1 MNRDELYRIWKA
13 EKSDKTLQRLPAPFY
28 AEVRKLLSDCKTSSA
43 ATGQDQTQKAIIE
56 REFKILQRLSTEIAK
71 TRMKKIVD
79 AALFGQNVVTGMLGE
94 EEAEFA
100 KIVAT
105 HVGDYYRFVDEL
117 VGGGLPAEERAPSKP
132 AEVRLEV
139 VRFLSD
145 FPAIIGVDLKTYGPF
160 KSEDIATLPTE
171 NASALI
177 SQGVVK
183 QVHFSEGITPAP
195 KPE

>member
-1 MNRDELYRIWKA
+1 MNRDELYRTWKA
-13 EKSDKTLQRLPAPFY
+13 EKSEKALQKLPASFY
-28 AEVRKLLSDCKTSSA
+28 GEVRKLLGDCKASLA
-43 ATGQDQTQKAIIE
+43 LTGQERTQKAIIE
-56 REFKILQRLSTEIAK
+56 KEFKILQRLSTEIAK
-71 TRMKKIVD
+71 TRMRKIVD
-79 AALFGQNVVTGMLGE
+79 AALSGQTVKKEMLAE

-100 KIVAT
+100 KIVGT
-105 HVGDYYRFVDEL
+105 HVGDYYHFVDDL
-117 VGGGLPAEERAPSKP
+117 VLGGLTTEEREPSKP
-132 AEVRLEV
+132 AEVHLDV

-177 SQGVVK
+177 SQGVVR
-183 QVHFSEGITPAP
+183 QVHFSEGTASTS

>member
-13 EKSDKTLQRLPAPFY
+13 EKSENALQRLPMPFY
-28 AEVRKLLSDCKTSSA
+28 AEVRKLLSDCKASSA
-43 ATGQDQTQKAIIE
+43 TSGQDRTQKAITE
-56 REFKILQRLSTEIAK
+56 KEFKIVQRLITEIAK

-79 AALFGQNVVTGMLGE
+79 AALSGKEVGSEVLAE

-100 KIVAT
+100 KTVAT
-105 HVGDYYRFVDEL
+105 HVGDYYSFVDEL
-117 VGGGLPAEERAPSKP
+117 VLSGLSTEERAPSRP
-132 AEVRLEV
+132 AEARLEV

-160 KSEDIATLPTE
+160 KSEDIATLPAE

-177 SQGVVK
+177 NQGVVK
-183 QVHFSEGITPAP
+183 QVHFSEGTAPAM
-195 KPE
+195 

>member
-1 MNRDELYRIWKA
+1 MNREELYQIWKT
-13 EKSDKTLQRLPAPFY
+13 EKSQKTLQKLSPQFY
-28 AEVRKLLSDCKTSSA
+28 AEARKLLSDSRAASA
-43 ATGQDQTQKAIIE
+43 ATDQDRVEKAITE
-56 REFKILQRLSTEIAK
+56 KEFKILQRLSTEIAE

-79 AALFGQNVVTGMLGE
+79 AAISGLKLGTE
-94 EEAEFA
+94 LVAQEEAEFA
-100 KIVAT
+100 RIIAT

-117 VGGGLPAEERAPSKP
+117 GLDSGSPREKTPREPAEA
-132 AEVRLEV
+132 RLEV

-160 KSEDIATLPTE
+160 KSEDIATLPAE

-183 QVHFSEGITPAP
+183 QVRFSEGIVQTSQS
-195 KPE
+195 E

>member
-13 EKSDKTLQRLPAPFY
+13 EKGEKALQRLPAPFY
-28 AEVRKLLSDCKTSSA
+28 AEVRKILSDCKASSA
-43 ATGQDQTQKAIIE
+43 ASGQDRTQKAITE
-56 REFKILQRLSTEIAK
+56 REFKILHRLSTEIAK

-79 AALFGQNVVTGMLGE
+79 AALSGQNVATEMLPE

-117 VGGGLPAEERAPSKP
+117 VLGGLSTEERIPSKP

-160 KSEDIATLPTE
+160 KSEDIATLPAE

-183 QVHFSEGITPAP
+183 QVHFSEGIMPAP
-195 KPE
+195 QPE

>member
-13 EKSDKTLQRLPAPFY
+13 EKSEKVLQRLPMPFY
-28 AEVRKLLSDCKTSSA
+28 SEVRKLLNDCKASSA
-43 ATGQDQTQKAIIE
+43 ATGQDRTQKAITE
-56 REFKILQRLSTEIAK
+56 KEFKILQRLSTEIAK

-79 AALFGQNVVTGMLGE
+79 AALSGKDVARELLAQ

-100 KIVAT
+100 KTVAT
-105 HVGDYYRFVDEL
+105 HVGDYYSFVDHL
-117 VGGGLPAEERAPSKP
+117 VLGDLSTEERAPSRP
-132 AEVRLEV
+132 AEARLEV

-160 KSEDIATLPTE
+160 KSEDIATMPAE

-183 QVHFSEGITPAP
+183 QVHFREGTAPALQP
-195 KPE
+195 K

>member
-13 EKSDKTLQRLPAPFY
+13 EKSEKALQRLSMPFY
-28 AEVRKLLSDCKTSSA
+28 AEVRKLLSDCKASSA
-43 ATGQDQTQKAIIE
+43 ATGQDRTQKAVTE
-56 REFKILQRLSTEIAK
+56 KEFKILQRLSTEIAK

-79 AALFGQNVVTGMLGE
+79 AALAGQGVGTEVLAQ

-105 HVGDYYRFVDEL
+105 HVRDYYSFVDEL
-117 VGGGLPAEERAPSKP
+117 VLGGLSIEERAPTKP
-132 AEVRLEV
+132 AEAKLEV

-183 QVHFSEGITPAP
+183 QVHFSEGTMPALQP
-195 KPE
+195 K

>member
-13 EKSDKTLQRLPAPFY
+13 EKSEKTLQKLPAPFY
-28 AEVRKLLSDCKTSSA
+28 AEVRKLLSECKTSSA
-43 ATGQDQTQKAIIE
+43 ATGQERTQKAITE
-56 REFKILQRLSTEIAK
+56 REFEILRRLSTEIAK
-71 TRMKKIVD
+71 TRMRKIVD
-79 AALFGQNVVTGMLGE
+79 AVLSGQKVATEMLAE

-105 HVGDYYRFVDEL
+105 HVGDYYHFVDEL
-117 VGGGLPAEERAPSKP
+117 VLGGLSTEERAPSKP
-132 AEVRLEV
+132 AEARLEV

-171 NASALI
+171 NASALV
-177 SQGVVK
+177 SQGVAR
-183 QVHFSEGITPAP
+183 QVHFSEGIRSPP

>member
-1 MNRDELYRIWKA
+1 MNRDDLYRIWKA
-13 EKSDKTLQRLPAPFY
+13 EKSEKVLQRLPMQFY

-43 ATGQDQTQKAIIE
+43 ATGQDRTQKAINE
-56 REFKILQRLSTEIAK
+56 KEFKILQRLSTEIAK

-79 AALFGQNVVTGMLGE
+79 AALSGKDVGSEELAQ

-100 KIVAT
+100 KTVTT
-105 HVGDYYRFVDEL
+105 HVGDYYSFVDDL
-117 VGGGLPAEERAPSKP
+117 MLGGLSTEETAPSRL
-132 AEVRLEV
+132 AEARLEV

-171 NASALI
+171 NASALV

-183 QVHFSEGITPAP
+183 QVHIREGTAP
-195 KPE
+195 TLQPK

>member
-1 MNRDELYRIWKA
+1 MNRNELYRIWKA
-13 EKSDKTLQRLPAPFY
+13 EKSEKTLQRLPSPFY
-28 AEVRKLLSDCKTSSA
+28 VEVRSLLSECCASSA
-43 ATGQDQTQKAIIE
+43 TTSQDRTEKAITE
-56 REFKILQRLSTEIAK
+56 RELKVLQRLSTEIAK

-79 AALFGQNVVTGMLGE
+79 AALSGQNIETEMLPD

-105 HVGDYYRFVDEL
+105 HVGDYYHFVDEMVL
-117 VGGGLPAEERAPSKP
+117 GETPPVEKATSKP
-132 AEVRLEV
+132 AEARLEV
-139 VRFLSD
+139 VCFLSD

-171 NASALI
+171 NASALVG
-177 SQGVVK
+177 QGVVR
-183 QVHFSEGITPAP
+183 QVHFSEGIRSVP

>member
-13 EKSDKTLQRLPAPFY
+13 EKSEKTLQKLPAPFY
-28 AEVRKLLSDCKTSSA
+28 AEVRKLLSECKTSSA
-43 ATGQDQTQKAIIE
+43 ATGQERTQKAITE
-56 REFKILQRLSTEIAK
+56 REFEILRRLSTEIAK
-71 TRMKKIVD
+71 TRMRKIVD
-79 AALFGQNVVTGMLGE
+79 AVLSGQKVATEMLAE

-105 HVGDYYRFVDEL
+105 HVGDYYHFVDEL
-117 VGGGLPAEERAPSKP
+117 VLGGLSTEERAPSKP
-132 AEVRLEV
+132 AEARLEV

-145 FPAIIGVDLKTYGPF
+145 FPAIIGVDLETYGPF

-171 NASALI
+171 NASALV
-177 SQGVVK
+177 SQGVAR
-183 QVHFSEGITPAP
+183 QVHFSEGIRSAP

>member
-1 MNRDELYRIWKA
+1 LA
-13 EKSDKTLQRLPAPFY
+13 AP
-28 AEVRKLLSDCKTSSA
+28 
-43 ATGQDQTQKAIIE
+43 GQDRTQKAITE
-56 REFKILQRLSTEIAK
+56 KEFKILQRLSTEIAK

-79 AALFGQNVVTGMLGE
+79 AALSGRSVGNEMLAQ

-100 KIVAT
+100 KVVAT

-117 VGGGLPAEERAPSKP
+117 VLGGISTEERAPSQP
-132 AEVRLEV
+132 AEARLEV

-160 KSEDIATLPTE
+160 KSEDIATLPAE

-195 KPE
+195 QPE

>member
-13 EKSDKTLQRLPAPFY
+13 EKSEKTLQRLPASFY
-28 AEVRKLLSDCKTSSA
+28 AEVRKLLSDCKASSA
-43 ATGQDQTQKAIIE
+43 ATGQDRAEKAITE
-56 REFKILQRLSTEIAK
+56 KEFKILQRLSTEIAK
-71 TRMKKIVD
+71 ARMKKIID
-79 AALFGQNVVTGMLGE
+79 AALSGQTVGTEMVAQ

-100 KIVAT
+100 KIVST

-117 VGGGLPAEERAPSKP
+117 VLGGLSAEERAPSKP
-132 AEVRLEV
+132 VEVRLEV

-160 KSEDIATLPTE
+160 KSEDIATVPAE

-177 SQGVVK
+177 NQGVVK
-183 QVHFSEGITPAP
+183 QVRFSAGITSTPAS
-195 KPE
+195 E

>member
-1 MNRDELYRIWKA
+1 MNRDELYQIWKI
-13 EKSDKTLQRLPAPFY
+13 EKSEKTLQKLPPQFY
-28 AEVRKLLSDCKTSSA
+28 AEVRKLLSDSRAASA
-43 ATGQDQTQKAIIE
+43 ATGQDRTQKAITE
-56 REFKILQRLSTEIAK
+56 KEFKILQRLSTEIAK

-79 AALFGQNVVTGMLGE
+79 AALSGLRVGTEVLAQ

-100 KIVAT
+100 KIIAT

-117 VGGGLPAEERAPSKP
+117 GLGSPSSEEKAPSKP
-132 AEVRLEV
+132 AEVGLEV

-160 KSEDIATLPTE
+160 KSEDIATLPAE

-183 QVHFSEGITPAP
+183 QVRFSEGIAPATQSG
-195 KPE
+195 

>member
-13 EKSDKTLQRLPAPFY
+13 EKSEKALQRLPIQFY
-28 AEVRKLLSDCKTSSA
+28 AEVRKLLSDCKASSA
-43 ATGQDQTQKAIIE
+43 ATGQDRTQKAITE
-56 REFKILQRLSTEIAK
+56 KEFKILQRLSTEIAK

-79 AALFGQNVVTGMLGE
+79 AALSGKGVGSEVLAQ

-100 KIVAT
+100 KTVAT
-105 HVGDYYRFVDEL
+105 HVGDYYSFVDDL
-117 VGGGLPAEERAPSKP
+117 VLGDLSTEERAPSRP
-132 AEVRLEV
+132 AEARLEV

-160 KSEDIATLPTE
+160 KSEDIATMPAE

-183 QVHFSEGITPAP
+183 QVHFREGTAP
-195 KPE
+195 VLQPR

>member
-13 EKSDKTLQRLPAPFY
+13 EKSENGLQRLPVSFY
-28 AEVRKLLSDCKTSSA
+28 TEVRRLLNDCKTASA
-43 ATGQDQTQKAIIE
+43 ATGQDRTHKAIAQK
-56 REFKILQRLSTEIAK
+56 EFEILQRLSVEIAR

-79 AALFGQNVVTGMLGE
+79 AALTGESVSTEVLAQ

-100 KIVAT
+100 KIIAT
-105 HVGDYYRFVDEL
+105 HLGDYCRFVDEL
-117 VGGGLPAEERAPSKP
+117 GLGALSSEQEAPSEP
-132 AEVRLEV
+132 AKVGLQV

-160 KSEDIATLPTE
+160 KSEDIATLPAD

-177 SQGVVK
+177 NQGVVK
-183 QVHFSEGITPAP
+183 QVRFSEGIATAP
-195 KPE
+195 LSE

>member
-13 EKSDKTLQRLPAPFY
+13 EKSEKTLQRLPAPFY
-28 AEVRKLLSDCKTSSA
+28 AEVRKLLSECKTSSA
-43 ATGQDQTQKAIIE
+43 ATGQDRTQKAIAE

-71 TRMKKIVD
+71 TRMRKIVD
-79 AALFGQNVVTGMLGE
+79 AVLSGQNVATEMLAE

-100 KIVAT
+100 RIVAT
-105 HVGDYYRFVDEL
+105 HVGDYYHFVDEL
-117 VGGGLPAEERAPSKP
+117 VLGRLSTEERAPSKP
-132 AEVRLEV
+132 AKARLEV

-171 NASALI
+171 NASALV
-177 SQGVVK
+177 SQGVVR
-183 QVHFSEGITPAP
+183 QVHFSEGIRSAP

>member
-1 MNRDELYRIWKA
+1 MNRDELHRIWKS
-13 EKSDKTLQRLPAPFY
+13 EKSDSALQKLPTSFY
-28 AEVRKLLSDCKTSSA
+28 AEVKKLLSNCKSFSGA
-43 ATGQDQTQKAIIE
+43 SGQDRTQKAIVE
-56 REFKILQRLSTEIAK
+56 REFRILQRLSTEIAK
-71 TRMKKIVD
+71 TRMKKIID
-79 AALFGQNVVTGMLGE
+79 AALSGEKVATGMLAE

-105 HVGDYYRFVDEL
+105 HVGEYHRFIDEL
-117 VGGGLPAEERAPSKP
+117 ALTGLSIEERVPSKP
-132 AEVRLEV
+132 TEVRLEV

-171 NASALI
+171 NASALV

-183 QVHFSEGITPAP
+183 QVHFSEGIAP
-195 KPE
+195 TSRPE